1 MDEEVAEKGEIEEA
15 GDRILEFLEEE
26 AGDFKLIMEG
36 EAFFL
41 NSRIAGE

>member
-1 MDEEVAEKGEIEEA
+1 MCPS
-15 GDRILEFLEEE
+15 LYLEEE
-26 AGDFKLIMEG
+26 EGDFKLIIEG